1 MAKAHRGAG
10 IRDQVSNGR
19 GSCPLCKRTGIKVMY
34 EREAN
39 NKKVVVC
46 KQCEAA
52 LKNGHMTE
60 ALNAL
65 A

>member
-10 IRDQVSNGR
+10 ILDLNNKGR
-19 GSCPLCKRTGIKVMY
+19 GKCPVCKRTGIKLMF

-39 NKKVVVC
+39 EKKIVIC

-52 LKNGHMTE
+52 IKKGKMTE
-60 ALNAL
+60 VLKAL
-65 A
+65 

>member
-10 IRDQVSNGR
+10 ILDLVKKGR
-19 GSCPLCKRTGIKVMY
+19 GACPVCKRTGIKLMY

-39 NKKVVVC
+39 EKKIVIC

-52 LKNGHMTE
+52 LKNGKMTE
-60 ALNAL
+60 VLKTL
-65 A
+65 